1 MLPTYARNGFVS
13 VVPDFNPSI
22 PAEQGWASPA
32 RQPPLLPDPRC
43 FLGRCLQTPPYPS
56 NSHTPTPPRRSV
68 PCWPSRSP
76 EASCPLLLPTA
87 PTGPLSCVRR
97 ELGAP
102 RSSRPRRMPG
112 PASLPAYVSR
122 AARAGGGDWPGLT
135 RGIYPEALVSGGYV
149 SQSDGTA
156 YVCPGCVSRKLAL
169 GQPTGI
175 LSLATGVAAATA
187 SPKTREHSGASG
199 RPQLWVGVCR
209 KAGHGETRVG
219 GPHLARQRNSGR
231 QVGRPRL
238 ERRTPLSLLRKKQGT
253 ERVLCKIC
261 SRACGAVCSRAQW
274 PNPGS
279 ARTHIPFVTSRRGA
293 ASLDEMRTNWQKII
307 RS

>member
-1 MLPTYARNGFVS
+1 MPV
-13 VVPDFNPSI
+13 
-22 PAEQGWASPA
+22 EQGWASPA

-56 NSHTPTPPRRSV
+56 NSHSPTPPRRSV

-169 GQPTGI
+169 GQSTGI

-199 RPQLWVGVCR
+199 RSQRGGRLKAAMGWCLPKSRAWGNAGGR
-209 KAGHGETRVG
+209 TASRPAAKFRATGWTAKAGKEDPAVPAAEETG
-219 GPHLARQRNSGR
+219 DGTGALQDLFPC
-231 QVGRPRL
+231 
-238 ERRTPLSLLRKKQGT
+238 LRGC
-253 ERVLCKIC
+253 V
-261 SRACGAVCSRAQW
+261 
-274 PNPGS
+274 
-279 ARTHIPFVTSRRGA
+279 
-293 ASLDEMRTNWQKII
+293 
-307 RS
+307 